1 MAKLIT
7 KFKYLKPNAR
17 QSVGGYAKYIATREG
32 VDKIDESL
40 KFAHSSV
47 KQQQFIQKI
56 LKDFP
61 DSKDS
66 LEYEDYLKNP
76 TVGNASEFIT
86 RTMED
91 NAYEV
96 MQTKTYA
103 DYIATRPRAHRF
115 GTHGLFTD
123 EGVQI
128 KLSEVS
134 KELNQYSGN
143 VWTVI
148 ISLRRE
154 DAERLSFNTGE
165 RWRDMLRSQ
174 TSLMS
179 ENFHIPMQNLKWY
192 AAFHNESHHPHVHL
206 MVYSTEEKQAYLSK
220 EGVMKLR
227 SSFAKDIFAQD
238 LLCVYEKQTEYRDEL
253 KVNSRE
259 VIADIISKIN
269 SGVYD
274 NPKLEEMLLTLADR
288 LSKTSGKKVYGYL
301 KADVKAIID
310 SIVDE
315 IATDERISALYD
327 LWYEQRENVIRTYT
341 DELPERIPLSQNK
354 EFKSIKNAVIQ
365 EAMNIVTDRII
376 MADYEENADEQ
387 SESDSEPSDEETE
400 PPLTDKE
407 KISLMWQYYKK
418 AKILLNRDNENY
430 DPNTAIEFLIE
441 SAKLGCGV
449 AKYRLGKMFLQ
460 GKDVPKNI
468 DYALRWLEESV
479 GEGNEFAE
487 YLLGKT
493 YLKGEDMEQD
503 LIRAED
509 LLRKSSAQGNKY
521 AKYTL
526 GKALLDGELFLQN
539 IPEAIKLITE
549 SADSGFASAQY
560 LLGKLLY
567 KGEVIPQDLKKAI
580 EYLEKA
586 AGQKNPYGAY
596 LAGKIRLTEDSVK
609 DIRKAIHNFE
619 IAAENGSHYAEYML
633 GKLYLYGKKVE
644 CDYDR
649 AIVYLTASAEHGNQY
664 ANQLLHSIKSNRN
677 WSAALGSLRLLGQI
691 SRIIQNRLED
701 DRRGKQILIDRKL
714 RRKIAEKKQ
723 AHGLHTSQ

>member
-7 KFKYLKPNAR
+7 KFKYLKPHDR
-17 QSVGGYAKYIATREG
+17 KSVGGYAKYIATREG
-32 VDKIDESL
+32 VDKIDQSFKL
-40 KFAHSSV
+40 APTSD
-47 KQQQFIQKI
+47 KQKKLIKQI
-56 LKDFP
+56 LEDFP
-61 DSKDS
+61 DSKNS
-66 LEYEDYLKNP
+66 LEYEDYLKESN
-76 TVGNASEFIT
+76 VGNASEFIT
-86 RTMED
+86 RTIEE

-103 DYIATRPRAHRF
+103 DYIATRPRVQRF

-123 EGVQI
+123 DGVQI
-128 KLSEVS
+128 KLNEVS
-134 KELNQYSGN
+134 ENLNQYGGN
-143 VWTVI
+143 VWTII

-154 DAERLSFNTGE
+154 DAERLSFTAGE

-174 TSLMS
+174 TSLIS

-259 VIADIISKIN
+259 VIAEIISSVN

-274 NPKLEEMLLTLADR
+274 NPKLEEILLNLADR

-301 KADVKAIID
+301 KTDVKAIID

-315 IATDERISALYD
+315 FAADERISALYD
-327 LWYEQRENVIRTYT
+327 LWYEQRESVIRTYT
-341 DELPERIPLSQNK
+341 DELPKHVPLSQNK
-354 EFKSIKNAVIQ
+354 EFKSIKNTVIQ
-365 EAMNIVTDRII
+365 EAMNIVTDRIFTT
-376 MADYEENADEQ
+376 DDEENADEQ

-400 PPLTDKE
+400 SPLTDKE
-407 KISLMWQYYKK
+407 KTSLMWQYYQK
-418 AKILLNRDNENY
+418 AKKLLDKEGENY
-430 DPNTAIEFLIE
+430 NPNTAVEFLIE

-449 AKYRLGKMFLQ
+449 AKYHIGKMFLQ
-460 GKDVPKNI
+460 GKDVPKNV
-468 DYALRWLEESV
+468 DYALRWLEESAL
-479 GEGNEFAE
+479 ESNEFAE

-526 GKALLDGELFLQN
+526 GKAYLDCELFLQN
-539 IPEAIKLITE
+539 IPKAIKLITE
-549 SADSGFASAQY
+549 SAEKNFAPAQY

-567 KGEVIPQDLKKAI
+567 KGEMIPQDLKKAI

-586 AGQKNPYGAY
+586 AEQKNPYAAY
-596 LAGKIRLTEDSVK
+596 LAGKIRLTENTVK
-609 DIRKAIHNFE
+609 DIPKAIYKFE
-619 IAAENGSHYAEYML
+619 IAAENGSDFAEYML
-633 GKLYLYGKKVE
+633 GKMYLYGKEVE

-664 ANQLLHSIKSNRN
+664 AQQLLHSIKANRN
-677 WSAALGSLRLLGQI
+677 WSATLGSLRLLSQI
-691 SRIIQNRLED
+691 SRIIQNRLDEE
-701 DRRGKQILIDRKL
+701 RKGKANSIDRKL
-714 RRKIAEKKQ
+714 RRKIEEKKQ
-723 AHGLHTSQ
+723 AHGLRF

>member
-7 KFKYLKPNAR
+7 KFKYLKPDAR

-40 KFAHSSV
+40 KFANSSV
-47 KQQQFIQKI
+47 KQQKLIEKI
-56 LKDFP
+56 LRDFP
-61 DSKDS
+61 DSKNS
-66 LEYEDYLKNP
+66 LEYEDYIKNP

-103 DYIATRPRAHRF
+103 DYIATRPRAQKF

-123 EGVQI
+123 DDVQI
-128 KLSEVS
+128 KLNEVS
-134 KELNQYSGN
+134 KDLNQYGGN

-174 TSLMS
+174 TSLIS

-238 LLCVYEKQTEYRDEL
+238 LLCIYEKQTGYRDEL
-253 KVNSRE
+253 KLNSRE
-259 VIADIISKIN
+259 VMEKIISKIN

-274 NPKLEEMLLTLADR
+274 NPKLEEMLLNLADR

-301 KADVKAIID
+301 KADVKSIID

-315 IATDERISALYD
+315 IASDERISALYD

-341 DELPERIPLSQNK
+341 DELPERVPLSQNK

-365 EAMNIVTDRII
+365 EAMNIVTDRTVI
-376 MADYEENADEQ
+376 DEDEYA
-387 SESDSEPSDEETE
+387 SEASKSGSEPSDEETE

-407 KISLMWQYYKK
+407 KTSLMWQYYKK
-418 AKILLNRDNENY
+418 AKTLLNRDNENY
-430 DPNTAIEFLIE
+430 DPNTVVEFLIE
-441 SAKLGCGV
+441 SAKLGCNV

-460 GKDVPKNI
+460 GKDVPKNV

-479 GEGNEFAE
+479 NEDNEFAE

-493 YLKGEDMEQD
+493 YLKGEDVEQD

-526 GKALLDGELFLQN
+526 GKSLLDGEFLLQN
-539 IPEAIKLITE
+539 IPESIKLITE
-549 SADSGFASAQY
+549 SADSSFAPAQY

-567 KGEVIPQDLKKAI
+567 KGEMIPQDLNKAI
-580 EYLEKA
+580 GYLEKA
-586 AGQKNPYGAY
+586 AEQKNPYAAY
-596 LAGKIRLTEDSVK
+596 LAGKIRLTEDAVK
-609 DIRKAIHNFE
+609 DSPKAIRNFE
-619 IAAENGSHYAEYML
+619 IAAENGNHYAEYML
-633 GKLYLYGKKVE
+633 GKIYLYGKEVE
-644 CDYDR
+644 RDYDR
-649 AIVYLTASAEHGNQY
+649 AIAYLTASAEHGNQY
-664 ANQLLHSIKSNRN
+664 AAQLLYSIKSNRN
-677 WSAALGSLRLLGQI
+677 WSATLGSIRLLGQI

-701 DRRGKQILIDRKL
+701 ERREKQVSIDRKL
-714 RRKIAEKKQ
+714 RRKIEEKKQ
-723 AHGLHTSQ
+723 AHGLKQG

>member
-7 KFKYLKPNAR
+7 KFKYLKPNDR
-17 QSVGGYAKYIATREG
+17 KSIGGYAKYIATREG
-32 VDKIDESL
+32 VDKIDQLYKLSP
-40 KFAHSSV
+40 SSV
-47 KQQQFIQKI
+47 KQQQLIEKI
-56 LKDFP
+56 LNDFP
-61 DSKDS
+61 DSREM
-66 LEYEDYLKNP
+66 LEYEDYEKEQ

-86 RTMED
+86 RALED
-91 NAYEV
+91 NSYEV
-96 MQTKTYA
+96 IQTKTYA
-103 DYIATRPRAHRF
+103 DYIATRPRVQRF

-123 EGVQI
+123 DGVQV
-128 KLSEVS
+128 KLNEVS
-134 KELNQYSGN
+134 KNLNQYGGN

-148 ISLRRE
+148 ISIRRE
-154 DAERLSFNTGE
+154 DAERLGFNTGE

-174 TSLMS
+174 TSLIS
-179 ENFHIPMQNLKWY
+179 ENFHIPMQNLKWF

-259 VIADIISKIN
+259 VIEEIISKIN

-274 NPKLEEMLLTLADR
+274 NPKLEEMLLSLADR
-288 LSKTSGKKVYGYL
+288 LSKTSSKKVYGYL
-301 KADVKAIID
+301 KADVKTIID

-315 IATDERISALYD
+315 LASDERISTLYD
-327 LWYEQRENVIRTYT
+327 LWHEQRESVIKPYT
-341 DELPERIPLSQNK
+341 DELPERVSLSQNK

-365 EAMNIVTDRII
+365 EAMNILADRTIVED
-376 MADYEENADEQ
+376 AEEQ
-387 SESDSEPSDEETE
+387 SVPDSEPTVEEAE
-400 PPLTDKE
+400 PVLSQKE
-407 KISLMWQYYKK
+407 KTSLMWKYYSDAKELLDRKNDSYNPTK
-418 AKILLNRDNENY
+418 AV
-430 DPNTAIEFLIE
+430 EFLIE

-460 GKDVPKNI
+460 GKDVLKDV

-479 GEGNEFAE
+479 SEDNEFAE
-487 YLLGKT
+487 YLLGKA
-493 YLKGEDMEQD
+493 YLKGEDIEQN
-503 LIRAED
+503 LYRAED

-526 GKALLDGELFLQN
+526 GKAYLDCELFLQN
-539 IPEAIKLITE
+539 IPKAIKLITE
-549 SADSGFASAQY
+549 SADQDFASAQY

-567 KGEVIPQDLKKAI
+567 KCEVLPQDLEKAI
-580 EYLEKA
+580 DYLGKA
-586 AGQKNPYGAY
+586 AGQKKPYAAY

-609 DIRKAIHNFE
+609 DIEKAIRNFE
-619 IAAENGSHYAEYML
+619 IAAENGSDFAEYML
-633 GKLYLYGKKVE
+633 GKMYLYGKEVE

-664 ANQLLHSIKSNRN
+664 AQQLLHSIKANRN
-677 WSAALGSLRLLGQI
+677 WSATLGSLRLLGQI
-691 SRIIQNRLED
+691 SRIIQNRLD
-701 DRRGKQILIDRKL
+701 NDRKGKQHSIDRKL
-714 RRKIAEKKQ
+714 KIKIDEKKQ
-723 AHGLHTSQ
+723 SQGLKQG

>member
-7 KFKYLKPNAR
+7 KFKYLKPDAR
-17 QSVGGYAKYIATREG
+17 QSVGGYAKYIATRES

-40 KFAHSSV
+40 RFAHSSV

-66 LEYEDYLKNP
+66 FEYEDYIKNP

-103 DYIATRPRAHRF
+103 DYIATRPRAQKF
-115 GTHGLFTD
+115 GMHGLFTD
-123 EGVQI
+123 DGVQV

-154 DAERLSFNTGE
+154 DAERLGFNTGE

-174 TSLMS
+174 TSLIS

-238 LLCVYEKQTEYRDEL
+238 LLCVYERQTEYRDEL
-253 KVNSRE
+253 KLNSRE
-259 VIADIISKIN
+259 VIEEVISKIN
-269 SGVYD
+269 SGVYN
-274 NPKLEEMLLTLADR
+274 NPKLEKMLLNLADR

-301 KADVKAIID
+301 KADVKSIID

-315 IATDERISALYD
+315 LAADERISALYD
-327 LWYEQRENVIRTYT
+327 LWYEQRESVIKTYT
-341 DELPERIPLSQNK
+341 DELPERVSLSQNK

-376 MADYEENADEQ
+376 MADDEENADEK

-479 GEGNEFAE
+479 GEGNEFAK

-586 AGQKNPYGAY
+586 AGQKNLYAAY
-596 LAGKIRLTEDSVK
+596 LAGKIRFTEDAVK
-609 DIRKAIHNFE
+609 DIRKAIRNFE
-619 IAAENGSHYAEYML
+619 IAAENGNHYAEYML
-633 GKLYLYGKKVE
+633 GKLYLYGKEVE

-649 AIVYLTASAEHGNQY
+649 AMTYLTASAEHGNQY
-664 ANQLLHSIKSNRN
+664 AKQLLHSIKSNRN

-701 DRRGKQILIDRKL
+701 ERRGKQILIDRKL
-714 RRKIAEKKQ
+714 RRKIEEKKQ
-723 AHGLHTSQ
+723 AHGLKQG

>member
-1 MAKLIT
+1 M
-7 KFKYLKPNAR
+7 
-17 QSVGGYAKYIATREG
+17 
-32 VDKIDESL
+32 
-40 KFAHSSV
+40 

-76 TVGNASEFIT
+76 TIGNASEFIT

-103 DYIATRPRAHRF
+103 DYIATRPRAQRF

-123 EGVQI
+123 DGVQI
-128 KLSEVS
+128 KLNEVS
-134 KELNQYSGN
+134 ENLNQYGGN

-174 TSLMS
+174 TSLIS
-179 ENFHIPMQNLKWY
+179 ENFHIPMQNLRWY

-206 MVYSTEEKQAYLSK
+206 MVYSTEEKQVYLSK
-220 EGVMKLR
+220 QGVMKLR

-269 SGVYD
+269 SGAYD
-274 NPKLEEMLLTLADR
+274 NPKLEEMLLSLVDR
-288 LSKTSGKKVYGYL
+288 LSKTSGKKIYGYL

-315 IATDERISALYD
+315 IASDERISALYD
-327 LWYEQRENVIRTYT
+327 LWYEQREDVIRTYT
-341 DELPERIPLSQNK
+341 DELPKRVPLSQNK

-376 MADYEENADEQ
+376 MADDEENADEK
-387 SESDSEPSDEETE
+387 SESDSEPRDEETE
-400 PPLTDKE
+400 PTLTDKE

-493 YLKGEDMEQD
+493 YLKGEDVEQD

-526 GKALLDGELFLQN
+526 GKSLLDGELFLQN

-549 SADSGFASAQY
+549 SADNGFAPAQY

-586 AGQKNPYGAY
+586 AGQKNPYAAY
-596 LAGKIRLTEDSVK
+596 LAGKIRFTEDAVK
-609 DIRKAIHNFE
+609 DIRKAIRNFE
-619 IAAENGSHYAEYML
+619 IAAENGNHYAEYML
-633 GKLYLYGKKVE
+633 GNIYFYGKDAPR
-644 CDYDR
+644 DYDR

-714 RRKIAEKKQ
+714 RRKIDEKKQ
-723 AHGLHTSQ
+723 AHGLKQG

>member
-7 KFKYLKPNAR
+7 KFKYLKPNDR
-17 QSVGGYAKYIATREG
+17 KSIGGYAKYIATREG
-32 VDKIDESL
+32 VDKIDQSFKL
-40 KFAHSSV
+40 SPTSD
-47 KQQQFIQKI
+47 KQKKLIKQI
-56 LKDFP
+56 LEDFP
-61 DSKDS
+61 DSKNS
-66 LEYEDYLKNP
+66 LEYEDYLKESN
-76 TVGNASEFIT
+76 VGNASEFIT
-86 RTMED
+86 RTIEE

-103 DYIATRPRAHRF
+103 DYIATRPRVQRF

-123 EGVQI
+123 DGVQI
-128 KLSEVS
+128 KLNEVS
-134 KELNQYSGN
+134 ENLNQYGGN
-143 VWTVI
+143 VWTII

-154 DAERLSFNTGE
+154 DAERLSFNAGK

-174 TSLMS
+174 TSLIS

-238 LLCVYEKQTEYRDEL
+238 LLCVYEKQNEYRDEL

-259 VIADIISKIN
+259 VIAEIISKIN

-274 NPKLEEMLLTLADR
+274 NPKLEEMLLNLADR

-301 KADVKAIID
+301 KADVRTIID

-315 IATDERISALYD
+315 LASDERISTLYD
-327 LWYEQRENVIRTYT
+327 LWHEQRESVIKPYT
-341 DELPERIPLSQNK
+341 DELPERVSLSQNK

-365 EAMNIVTDRII
+365 EAMNILADRTIVED
-376 MADYEENADEQ
+376 AEEQ
-387 SESDSEPSDEETE
+387 SVPDSEPTGEEAE
-400 PPLTDKE
+400 PVLSQKE
-407 KISLMWQYYKK
+407 KTSLMWKYYSDAKELLDRKNDSYNPTK
-418 AKILLNRDNENY
+418 AV
-430 DPNTAIEFLIE
+430 EFLIE

-449 AKYRLGKMFLQ
+449 AKYCLGKMFLQ
-460 GKDVPKNI
+460 GKDVLKDV

-479 GEGNEFAE
+479 SEDNEFAE
-487 YLLGKT
+487 YLLGKA
-493 YLKGEDMEQD
+493 YLKGEDIEQN
-503 LIRAED
+503 LYRAED

-526 GKALLDGELFLQN
+526 GKAYLDCELFLQN
-539 IPEAIKLITE
+539 SPKAIKLITE
-549 SADSGFASAQY
+549 SAEKNFAPAQY

-567 KGEVIPQDLKKAI
+567 KGEMIPQDLKKAI

-586 AGQKNPYGAY
+586 AEQKNPYAAY
-596 LAGKIRLTEDSVK
+596 LAGKIRLTENTVK
-609 DIRKAIHNFE
+609 DIPKAIYKFE
-619 IAAENGSHYAEYML
+619 IAAENGSDFAEYML
-633 GKLYLYGKKVE
+633 GKMYLYGKEVE

-664 ANQLLHSIKSNRN
+664 AQQLLHSIKANRN
-677 WSAALGSLRLLGQI
+677 WSATLGSLRLLGQI
-691 SRIIQNRLED
+691 SRIIQNRLD
-701 DRRGKQILIDRKL
+701 NDRKGKQHSIDRKL
-714 RRKIAEKKQ
+714 KIKIDEKKQ
-723 AHGLHTSQ
+723 SQGLKQG